1 MVQDMEWCQKYA
13 FENRAAM
20 LRSMV
25 ECVEEITGK
34 TPDMTKSVNIHHNYC
49 SCERCQ
55 YKVNTLSLAYV
66 YTHVFHI
73 ISCESADALP

>member
-1 MVQDMEWCQKYA
+1 MMQDMEWCQKYA

-25 ECVEEITGK
+25 ECVEDITCK
-34 TPDMTKSVNIHHNYC
+34 TPDMTKSINIHHNYC

-55 YKVNTLSLAYV
+55 YRVNVLSL
-66 YTHVFHI
+66 
-73 ISCESADALP
+73 L

>member
-1 MVQDMEWCQKYA
+1 MMQDMEWCQKYA

-25 ECVEEITGK
+25 ECVEDITGK
-34 TPDMTKSVNIHHNYC
+34 TPDMTKSINIHHNYC

-55 YKVNTLSLAYV
+55 YRV
-66 YTHVFHI
+66 THV
-73 ISCESADALP
+73 ISVVDKHVLHTMWLELADALL